1 MARDRAPISRWLLL
15 TGRGRFWKHPPI
27 LHPQEAETL
36 LLQDGD
42 FLVRASESRGSHP
55 VISCRWRGKI
65 LHFEVFRVVLR
76 PRPGRPQA
84 LFQLEDERF
93 DSMSALVHSYMTRR
107 RPLSRATGAVAS
119 KPVSRQR
126 PLRRSLSEDVLTDSP
141 AAPRPLRYSAL
152 RLLLTYCFGQGLMYP
167 KLGSDSPYSG
177 GCP

>member
-1 MARDRAPISRWLLL
+1 M
-15 TGRGRFWKHPPI
+15 TGRGGFWKHPPI

-42 FLVRASESRGSHP
+42 FLVRTSESRGSHP

-93 DSMSALVHSYMTRR
+93 ASMSALVHSYMTRG
-107 RPLSRATGAVAS
+107 RPLSQATGAVAS

-141 AAPRPLRYSAL
+141 AAPRPLRYPAL
-152 RLLLTYCFGQGLMYP
+152 TLLLTYCFGQGLMYP
-167 KLGSDSPYSG
+167 NLGSDSPYSG